1 MSQLLTIQQLANI
14 LQVDVST
21 VRYWEK
27 EFAQY
32 LPAVSKNKRR
42 RYRQEHVET
51 FNQIKELLYTEQ
63 YTIKGAKRRLDLER
77 TLTSALG
84 VEQSLNSTVLFM
96 FSAIMEELQKTRE
109 ESRKLAKEIEL
120 LQQQKEQM
128 EQRLIAEQN
137 KSILE
142 FLKCRLRGKSS
153 QAG

>member
-14 LQVDVST
+14 LQVEVST

-32 LPAVSKNKRR
+32 LPAVGKNKRR
-42 RYRQEHVET
+42 RYTQEHVET

-120 LQQQKEQM
+120 LRQQKEQM

-142 FLKCRLRGKSS
+142 FLKCRLGGKSS